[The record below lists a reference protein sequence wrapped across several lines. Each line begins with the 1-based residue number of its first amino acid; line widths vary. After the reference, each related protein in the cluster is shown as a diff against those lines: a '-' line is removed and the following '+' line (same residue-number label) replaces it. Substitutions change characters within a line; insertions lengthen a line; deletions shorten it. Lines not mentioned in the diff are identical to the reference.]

1 MFRGGFLVFK
11 KLIRL
16 MLSAMLV
23 ATVLAKQAMAE
34 VIQIEFTQFDT
45 FSIEVANIG
54 VGDTVEWLP
63 KNKGH
68 NVEFLASPDMADL
81 PPKSNMNEFHSVRF
95 EKRGVYLYGCT
106 PHLNMGMLGLIVVA
120 NDLHNI
126 NEIGNTDLPNVAKSV
141 LMSLIRDAQS
151 SAKSN

>member
-1 MFRGGFLVFK
+1 MVCK
-11 KLIRL
+11 KSIRL
-16 MLSAMLV
+16 VLAAMLV
-23 ATVLAKQAMAE
+23 ATVIAKRTMAE

-68 NVEFLASPDMADL
+68 NVEFLAGPDMADL
-81 PPKSNMNEFHSVRF
+81 PPKSNMNEFHSVLF
-95 EKRGVYLYGCT
+95 ERPGVYLYGCT
-106 PHLNMGMLGLIVVA
+106 PHLNMGMLGLIVVG

-151 SAKSN
+151 SSVS

>member
-1 MFRGGFLVFK
+1 MVCKKSIPLV
-11 KLIRL
+11 LA
-16 MLSAMLV
+16 AMLM
-23 ATVLAKQAMAE
+23 AKQAMAE

-68 NVEFLASPDMADL
+68 NVEFLAGPDMADL
-81 PPKSNMNEFHSVRF
+81 PPKSNMNEFHSVLF
-95 EKRGVYLYGCT
+95 ERPGVYLYGCT
-106 PHLNMGMLGLIVVA
+106 PHLNMGMLGLVVVG